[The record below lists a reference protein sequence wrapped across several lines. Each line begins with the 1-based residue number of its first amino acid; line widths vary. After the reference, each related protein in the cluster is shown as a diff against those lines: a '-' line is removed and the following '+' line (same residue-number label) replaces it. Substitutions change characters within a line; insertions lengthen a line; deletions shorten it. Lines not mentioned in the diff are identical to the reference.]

1 MSKKYL
7 FIADV
12 KNNRELADKVV
23 NAFRKKAFLTDSILF
38 FVTDMVKDSVNY
50 SQNLPHAAFS

>member
-1 MSKKYL
+1 MGKKYL

-12 KNNRELADKVV
+12 QNNRELTDKVV

-50 SQNLPHAAFS
+50 SQKSCHSK